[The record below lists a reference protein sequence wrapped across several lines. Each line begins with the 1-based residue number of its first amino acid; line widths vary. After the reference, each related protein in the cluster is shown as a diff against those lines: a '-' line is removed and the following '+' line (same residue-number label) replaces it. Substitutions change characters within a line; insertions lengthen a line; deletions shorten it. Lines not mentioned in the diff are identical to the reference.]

1 MAGLTRSEKHSVAW
15 TGGLA
20 FVLIITASW
29 SYNQNAFVL
38 AISLG
43 CVGGLMH
50 ELAQSGGKVLFF
62 TKKDDGLYLGS
73 VSGMMLGGI
82 SGVMAVHAIPA
93 PQTGQELFFQNLAY
107 ETFMAGLGLKG
118 LVEAA
123 AGTAVDQKAPRA
135 ADNSKIQPLRALP
148 PAPARVPVAPS
159 WQRHES
165 MT

>member
-1 MAGLTRSEKHSVAW
+1 MPGLTRTEALSVVA

-20 FVLIITASW
+20 LILIVVAW
-29 SYNQNAFVL
+29 WNYNQNAFAV

-62 TKKDDGLYLGS
+62 AKKDDGVYLGS

-82 SGVMAVHAIPA
+82 SGMIAAHAIPF
-93 PQTGQELFFQNLAY
+93 PQPGPEFQNLAY

-118 LVEAA
+118 LAEAA
-123 AGTAVDQKAPRA
+123 AGNAVDQKTPGTPDAGA
-135 ADNSKIQPLRALP
+135 ITPLRSLP
-148 PAPARVPVAPS
+148 AAPAAVPVAPL
-159 WQRHES
+159 WES
-165 MT
+165 DESIT